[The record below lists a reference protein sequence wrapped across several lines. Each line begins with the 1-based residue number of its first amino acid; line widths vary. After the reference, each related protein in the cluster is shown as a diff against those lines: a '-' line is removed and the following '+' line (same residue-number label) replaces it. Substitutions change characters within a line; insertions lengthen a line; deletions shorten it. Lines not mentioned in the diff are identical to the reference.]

1 MMTLGMTVLGVY
13 VVLLCAFSWWSSRT
27 SSSDNF
33 FVNGRS
39 SPAWAV
45 ALSIVASCVG
55 GSATIGMAGLAWQVG
70 TPAFWWLGS
79 GAAGLLLLT
88 VFLARKVRQSGA
100 RTMPEI
106 LTAFIGA
113 PARPLAACII
123 VVAWLAIL
131 AAQFSALAAIMTPLL
146 GIEALGRTPVVVAG
160 AGIIVLYALMGG
172 QATVIRSDCVQ
183 FVLMLSVLLAAL
195 VYLCCIIPEG
205 GTALRQV
212 PLEIVNEGF
221 PLSRLSYFMCI
232 LGGSYVVCPMLFGR
246 LFSARDARQAR
257 LGGLWAVGGLVFT
270 AMVIVALGI
279 ACRALVPADT
289 APEAVLTTAIMGALP
304 PWLTVLVMLGLFSA
318 VISSADSCLVTAA
331 TVCCNDILHRTDVP
345 ACRMATL
352 GIGLGGLLLA
362 LPQKGILSLLLMAND
377 IYVCGIVVPVFVGMV
392 LHKKR
397 QFRPAVMAAAIVS
410 GGALGLSAAL
420 TENTLLSYAGMLV
433 SLLLSLCAITRPCA
447 APCAVKEC
455 L

>member
-1 MMTLGMTVLGVY
+1 MMTLGLIVLGLY
-13 VVLLCAFSWWSSRT
+13 ALFLCAFSWWGR
-27 SSSDNF
+27 SSSDDF
-33 FVNGRS
+33 FVNRRS
-39 SPAWAV
+39 SAAGAV

-88 VFLARKVRQSGA
+88 LFLARKVRQSGA

-106 LTAFIGA
+106 LTTFIGA

-146 GIEALGRTPVVVAG
+146 GIETLGRTPVLLAG
-160 AGIIVLYALMGG
+160 AGIIVLYAVMGG

-183 FVLMLSVLLAAL
+183 YVLMLAALLAAL
-195 VYLCCIIPEG
+195 LYLCLVLPG

-212 PLEIVNEGF
+212 PLEIVNEGL
-221 PLSRLSYFMCI
+221 PLSRLNYFLCI

-246 LFSARDARQAR
+246 LLSARDARQAR
-257 LGGLWAVGGLVFT
+257 LGGLWAVGALVFT
-270 AMVIVALGI
+270 AVVIVALGI
-279 ACRALVPADT
+279 ACRAVVAPDT
-289 APEAVLTTAIMGALP
+289 APEAVLTTAIMTALP
-304 PWLTVLVMLGLFSA
+304 PWLAIVVMMGLFSA

-331 TVCCNDILHRTDVP
+331 TVCCNDILHRTDLP
-345 ACRMATL
+345 ACRTATVV
-352 GIGLGGLLLA
+352 IGAGAVLLA
-362 LPQKGILSLLLMAND
+362 LPHKGILSLLLMAND

-392 LHKKR
+392 LHKKVH
-397 QFRPAVMAAAIVS
+397 FRPAVMAAAIVS

-420 TENTLLSYAGMLV
+420 TENTAFSYAGMLA
-433 SLLLSLCAITRPCA
+433 SLLLSLCAITRPNT
-447 APCAVKEC
+447 APCAVKEYV
-455 L
+455 